1 MSISSLIIALLVFMS
16 LLSLGIAIMVVRALR
31 PAKPDAKAAYSP
43 SAPDSILD
51 PQINVD
57 SLATSTNQ
65 LASKTNAET
74 INPYQPHTAAVHTA
88 RQ

>member
-1 MSISSLIIALLVFMS
+1 MS

-31 PAKPDAKAAYSP
+31 PAKPDTKAAYSP

-51 PQINVD
+51 PHINVD

-65 LASKTNAET
+65 LASKTNAKT
-74 INPYQPHTAAVHTA
+74 INPYQPQTATAAVHTA